1 MEGKSSSLNAC
12 PPLRLIC
19 IACTDV
25 LALNVEHDRHLKYIV
40 RIRYSMHSDGI
51 WSDVSVSVSLTSI
64 PHPIRFAVRL
74 MIVAIRR

>member
-1 MEGKSSSLNAC
+1 MEGKSSSLNPC

-19 IACTDV
+19 IACTDI

-40 RIRYSMHSDGI
+40 RIRYSMHSDGS
-51 WSDVSVSVSLTSI
+51 WSDVSVLTLASK
-64 PHPIRFAVRL
+64 PHPNCFAVRL